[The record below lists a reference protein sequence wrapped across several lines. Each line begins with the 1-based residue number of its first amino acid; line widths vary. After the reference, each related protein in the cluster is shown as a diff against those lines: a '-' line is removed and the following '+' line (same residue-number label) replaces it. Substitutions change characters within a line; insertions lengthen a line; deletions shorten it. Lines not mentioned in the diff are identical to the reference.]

1 MVEFVESQ
9 HIYLK
14 DGIIIPSVTQIIHK
28 IMPNKYQGIP
38 QEILTRKAE
47 FGTKGHKIIEI
58 LGNKAND
65 LEYAR
70 DYINDL
76 ADDDAINM
84 DMWYRLESYLD
95 LVKDKKI
102 IPLEQEKLV
111 SYKYEYAG
119 TLDMIADINGIKSLC
134 DVKFTYKLDKEYLS
148 WQLGM
153 YQLACN
159 ETFNKCYCIWLPKQ
173 DKAKLVEITPKT
185 KEEILKEL
193 KKIR

>member
-1 MVEFVESQ
+1 MIEFIESQ

-14 DGIIIPSVTQIIHK
+14 DGIVIPSVTQIIHK

-58 LGNKAND
+58 LGNKASN
-65 LEYAR
+65 LEYSHQ
-70 DYINDL
+70 YINDL
-76 ADDDAINM
+76 ADSNEINM

-95 LVKDKKI
+95 LVFERKLK
-102 IPLEQEKLV
+102 PLEQEKLV

-119 TLDMIADINGIKSLC
+119 TLDMIAEIDGIRSLC

-159 ETFNKCYCIWLPKQ
+159 EIFTKCYCLWLPKN

-185 KEEILKEL
+185 KEEILKKLRE
-193 KKIR
+193 I